1 MSVSFSV
8 LASGFEFAIALG
20 EDLEVAA
27 GKAISWGNIADG
39 RVQPHSV
46 VVVNEVLDKS
56 SAILLGKR
64 AAWPETV
71 DFEALVPADRRE
83 RDLLKIRL

>member
-1 MSVSFSV
+1 MNPEAFRLSAALVGILLLV
-8 LASGFEFAIALG
+8 LLVARFKWHPFLALMF
-20 EDLEVAA
+20 V
-27 GKAISWGNIADG
+27 SWGLAVTCG
-39 RVQPHSV
+39 
-46 VVVNEVLDKS
+46 VNEVLDKS